1 MTLPQGVTTMDLLNQ
16 ITDAYLNALV
26 PIFGPFWENTANT
39 VVNTLHGA
47 GLHDAANW
55 YDSNLDR
62 FWRR

>member
-1 MTLPQGVTTMDLLNQ
+1 MDLLNQ

-26 PIFGPFWENTANT
+26 PFFGPFWENAANT
-39 VVNTLHGA
+39 VVNTLHGV